1 VIAGLTGGIGSGKT
15 TVAAMLAERG
25 AIVLDSDEI
34 ARRVVLPGSP
44 VFAALRREFGA
55 CVVGRTGD
63 LDRASLAAL
72 VFADAAKRRRLNE
85 IVHPPILQALERQI
99 AAYPPSAI
107 VVVVAPL
114 LFESQFD
121 AQCDVRIAVSA
132 PAALRIRR
140 VMARD
145 ALSEDAAAARLAA
158 QLSDAEYERRA
169 DIVVRNEGDLAAL
182 RVQVN
187 SAWLALLARAKAAP

>member
-1 VIAGLTGGIGSGKT
+1 
-15 TVAAMLAERG
+15 MLAERG